1 MLLLYMLV
9 SLLSIQR
16 VANAGHH
23 KPPPL
28 APNSL
33 GAVGVAV
40 SDLSI
45 SIDFYQRVLGIGL
58 AVNGTINVP
67 QWNQTVLAFP
77 PGRSPTGSQI
87 ILMKYL
93 DAPRPKD
100 EQGKLVF
107 YAEDVVGIVARVKAA
122 GGVVTIDVGTAPPP
136 LEGFATILDPDGFIL
151 ELIPNSLVAGSS

>member
-1 MLLLYMLV
+1 MLV
-9 SLLSIQR
+9 SLLSIQS
-16 VANAGHH
+16 VAHAGRH

-40 SDLSI
+40 SDLST
-45 SIDFYQRVLGIGL
+45 SLDFYQRVLGIGL
-58 AVNGTINVP
+58 TIIGTINVP

-77 PGRSPTGSQI
+77 PGKSPTGSQI

-107 YAEDVVGIVARVKAA
+107 YSDDVKSIVARVKAA
-122 GGVVTIDVGTAPPP
+122 GGVVAIDVGTVPPP
-136 LEGFATILDPDGFIL
+136 LDGFATILDPDGFIL
-151 ELIPNSLVAGSS
+151 ELLPNSVVAAAS